1 MRPPPLLVRRVLID
15 TVWVPLAVLLALLFA
30 LVALLAA
37 PFGRRRRIPRLALM
51 ASLYLIV
58 DAALVLGCGALWLR
72 HPVPG
77 RRQGQWLTAHE
88 RLLRRALTLLI
99 SAAWPLLGF
108 RVQLEELP
116 PPATLP
122 ASRPL
127 LVLARHGGPGD
138 SFAIAELLLSRY
150 GRRPVIVLKE
160 TLRWDPGLDVL
171 LSRLPSCF
179 LPARRSGRN
188 LPALVAAA
196 AARLTDG
203 DALLIFPEGGNW
215 TPGRHL
221 RALRRLRSRGRF
233 WAANLAAANRHVL
246 PPQPGGVL
254 ACLAARP
261 ELEVLIAAHT
271 GLEDLV
277 SPALIWAALPVR
289 AHPMIMRWWHF
300 PAASRPA
307 SPERMQSWLE
317 LQWTIVDSWIDARKA
332 RHGGGPAPALPPTET
347 AAGAD

>member
-1 MRPPPLLVRRVLID
+1 MLIRRALVD
-15 TVWVPLAVLLALLFA
+15 PVWVPLAGVLAALFA

-37 PFGRRRRIPRLALM
+37 PFGSRRRISRLALM
-51 ASLYLIV
+51 GSIYLLVDASLV
-58 DAALVLGCGALWLR
+58 VSCAALWLR
-72 HPVPG
+72 HPIA
-77 RRQGQWLTAHE
+77 RRRTNQWLIAHE
-88 RLLRRALTLLI
+88 RLLRRALALLM

-108 RVQLEELP
+108 RVRLEELP
-116 PPATLP
+116 RPAALP

-138 SFAIAELLLSRY
+138 SFAIAEVLLSRY

-171 LSRLPSCF
+171 LSRMPSCF
-179 LPARRSGRN
+179 LPARRAGRD
-188 LPALVAAA
+188 LSAKVAEVAAG
-196 AARLTDG
+196 LTDG

-215 TPGRHL
+215 TPGRHIRALSKL
-221 RALRRLRSRGRF
+221 RARGRPL
-233 WAANLAAANRHVL
+233 AAALAAANRHVL

-271 GLEDLV
+271 GLDELV

-289 AHPMIMRWWHF
+289 ARPMIMRWWHF
-300 PAASRPA
+300 PAASRP
-307 SPERMQSWLE
+307 SNPDRLQSWLE

-332 RHGGGPAPALPPTET
+332 RPDS
-347 AAGAD
+347 AASATDATFRPG

>member
-1 MRPPPLLVRRVLID
+1 MRPPHLLIRRVAVD
-15 TVWVPLAVLLALLFA
+15 PVWVPLAGLLAVIFA

-37 PFGRRRRIPRLALM
+37 PFGSRRRIPRLALM
-51 ASLYLIV
+51 GSIYLLV
-58 DAALVLGCGALWLR
+58 DAALVVSCTALWLR
-72 HPVPG
+72 HPIAS
-77 RRQGQWLTAHE
+77 RRTSQWLIAHE
-88 RLLRRALTLLI
+88 RLLRRALAVLM

-108 RVQLEELP
+108 QVRLEELP
-116 PPATLP
+116 RPAALP

-171 LSRLPSCF
+171 LSRMPSCF
-179 LPARRSGRN
+179 LPARRQGRDLTASVAN
-188 LPALVAAA
+188 AAA
-196 AARLTDG
+196 GLTES

-215 TPGRHL
+215 TPGRHFRALSRL
-221 RALRRLRSRGRF
+221 RARGRSR
-233 WAANLAAANRHVL
+233 AAALAAANRHVL

-261 ELEVLIAAHT
+261 DLEVLIAAHT
-271 GLEDLV
+271 GLDDLV
-277 SPALIWAALPVR
+277 SPALIWAELPVR
-289 AHPMIMRWWHF
+289 ARPMIMRWWHF
-300 PAASRPA
+300 PSAGRPA
-307 SPERMQSWLE
+307 NPDRLQSWLD

-332 RHGGGPAPALPPTET
+332 RPGRPAATTDATSGP
-347 AAGAD
+347 G